1 MGDAIE
7 FSVEQIG
14 VIGLMVIAI
23 SFSGMIATTILN
35 SDSHQSVA
43 GEFSAVRLAI
53 EMVGTSKQPATMEFV
68 AKLYE
73 GKTYTIAGD
82 GNHTLTL
89 TIFNSD
95 GSVATEDNGA
105 ADTAT
110 MTTNV
115 KMAPFIIDS
124 KDYSNR
130 FPVDIIPIPEGV
142 IVTVPETGG
151 GT

>member
-1 MGDAIE
+1 MGDAIG

-14 VIGLMVIAI
+14 VIGLMVIGI
-23 SFSGMIATTILN
+23 SFSGFIATIILN

-53 EMVGTSKQPATMEFV
+53 DMVGTSKQPATMEFV

-73 GKTYTIAGD
+73 GKTYTIESD
-82 GNHTLTL
+82 GEHLLTL

-95 GSVATEDNGA
+95 GSVAAEQDGTP
-105 ADTAT
+105 DTAT
-110 MTTNV
+110 MNTNV
-115 KMAPFIIDS
+115 KMARFVIDS
-124 KDYSNR
+124 KDYNNR

-142 IVTVPETGG
+142 IATVPDTGG